1 MKIKPVKNTGEPA
14 YPDWKKTAALLSG
27 AALATVMQG
36 CTPKPPESLQYDGN
50 LLVPDTDPLTEEI
63 ATAGVPALTEE
74 LSIPGEPV
82 LTEELA
88 LAEDIAVS
96 QGE

>member
-1 MKIKPVKNTGEPA
+1 MKIKPVKCAGEPA
-14 YPDWKKTAALLSG
+14 YPGWKMTAALLSS
-27 AALATVMQG
+27 AAVVAMVQG
-36 CTPKPPESLQYDGN
+36 CTPKPPETLSYDGGM
-50 LLVPDTDPLTEEI
+50 LVPDTEPLTEEV

-88 LAEDIAVS
+88 LAGDVAVP